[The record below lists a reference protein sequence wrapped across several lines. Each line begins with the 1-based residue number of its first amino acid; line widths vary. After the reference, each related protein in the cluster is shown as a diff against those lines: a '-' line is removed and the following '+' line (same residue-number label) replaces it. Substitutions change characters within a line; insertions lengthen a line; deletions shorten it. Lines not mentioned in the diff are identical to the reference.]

1 MARLLAFLDP
11 VMDAILGP
19 LLNLPPLWVILIISL
34 AISLLIV
41 VIYKF
46 ATNQKLMKDL
56 KDELKAFQKQM
67 KELKEHPEEVMKI
80 QKKAMQTNMK
90 YMMHSLRPTLI
101 TFIPIILIFSW
112 LQASLAYDP
121 LLSQKDF
128 TATLDL
134 AKGVTGDIVVDVP
147 RGLQVVGDE
156 EREISDGTVVYTFNG
171 KEGEYLLTFSLNDRS
186 YDKEIIIA
194 DERKYAPVIEQ
205 YKGDINSI
213 TLSNEKTQVLNLFG
227 WRLGWLGAYIIFS
240 IVFSVGLRRLFKV
253 Y

>member
-19 LLNLPPLWVILIISL
+19 LLNLPPLWVILIISF

-46 ATNQKLMKDL
+46 ATNQTLMKDL
-56 KDELKAFQKQM
+56 KDELKSFQKQM

-112 LQASLAYDP
+112 LQDP
-121 LLSQKDF
+121 LLPQKDF
-128 TATLDL
+128 TTTLDL
-134 AKGVTGDIVVDVP
+134 VTGVTGDIIVDVP
-147 RGLQVVGDE
+147 RGLQVIGDE
-156 EREISDGTVVYTFNG
+156 EREITDGAVVYTFNG

-205 YKGDINSI
+205 YKGDIKTI

-227 WRLGWLGAYIIFS
+227 WKLGWLGTYILFS
-240 IVFSVGLRRLFKV
+240 IAFSIGLRRLFKV